1 MKPPGGVAC
10 SPGQGPSS
18 TAMEY
23 RVTVRGRLS
32 DRLLARFD
40 GLTVVSSGDTTV
52 LAGDLVD
59 QAQLHGILDRIRDL
73 GLELLAV
80 ERCPS
85 GATSG

>member
-1 MKPPGGVAC
+1 
-10 SPGQGPSS
+10 
-18 TAMEY
+18 MEY
-23 RVTVRGRLS
+23 RVVVRGRLS
-32 DRLLARFD
+32 ERLVARFD

-52 LAGDLVD
+52 LAGDLID

-73 GLELLAV
+73 GLELVAV